1 MKRERLLLVG
11 LAALMGS
18 CATPSGTKERAGRE
32 PAEAIPRVDTMVA
45 GGLRTPE
52 EVAAYNRVVAAT
64 VGAVVESGALPRD
77 CADGTEVVVGDR
89 KVRVAAPAGLRFDR
103 LIPVAEGGKRQ
114 MRRSVEHAGVGVP
127 MVARWEGTPER
138 RKEHPF
144 LSDAGYIFPVTVT
157 VEPAV
162 RAGGA
167 EVLRVSRPADGATV
181 RLGGRDQALAADYS
195 AVGEY
200 LIHEVEHAGKKL
212 GMPGL
217 GALRHSAEYLDKTG
231 IIALEPPS
239 ADRIPLIFVHGL
251 MSRPLTWHNAFN
263 ELGEDPVI
271 RKRYQMY
278 FFRYP
283 TGVPVIYS
291 ASRFREGLATMDREM
306 ERIGNRA
313 ARGRMVLVGHSMGGL
328 VSKMQVVESGD
339 RFELA
344 LFGKPL
350 PATGTG
356 DKQAEALR
364 PMLEFKPNP
373 HVERVIFVCTPH
385 RGSRLADGFIG
396 KLGRKLISLPVQTL
410 GTAGRAFGDVLSGDA
425 GGTLARL
432 KLNGVP
438 SSIDNLSPESPF
450 VQESIRLPLR
460 RGLHIHSI
468 VGNKKSLPLGDP
480 DCGDGVVPYA
490 SAHLEGAESELVVK
504 SGHGAQETPE
514 AIAEIRRILLL
525 HLESAPKK

>member
-1 MKRERLLLVG
+1 MKLTRLLVLG
-11 LAALMGS
+11 LTVFAGA
-18 CATPSGTKERAGRE
+18 CASPRKAVVSGGAGV
-32 PAEAIPRVDTMVA
+32 PVARVETVVA

-52 EVAAYNRVVAAT
+52 EVAAYNRVVGETMTAL
-64 VGAVVESGALPRD
+64 VESGALPRD
-77 CADGTEVVVGDR
+77 SADGAEMVLGAR
-89 KVRVAAPAGLRFDR
+89 RFRVAAPAGLRFDR
-103 LIPVAEGGKRQ
+103 LIPVAEGGKRR
-114 MRRSVEHAGVGVP
+114 MRRSVEHPGVGVP

-138 RKEHPF
+138 RKAHPF
-144 LSDAGYIFPVTVT
+144 LADSGYIFPVTVT

-162 RAGGA
+162 RAGGV
-167 EVLRVSRPADGATV
+167 EVLRVSRPAAGATV
-181 RLGGRDQALAADYS
+181 KLGGRELELAADYS

-200 LIHEVEHAGKKL
+200 LIYEVEHSEKKL

-217 GALRHSAEYLDKTG
+217 GALRHSGQYLDKTG

-306 ERIGNRA
+306 QRIGNRE

-328 VSKMQVVESGD
+328 VSKMQVVDSGD
-339 RFELA
+339 RIELA
-344 LFGKPL
+344 MFGKPL
-350 PATGTG
+350 PAVGTG
-356 DKQAEALR
+356 DKRVEALR
-364 PMLEFKPNP
+364 PLVEFGPNP

-450 VQESIRLPLR
+450 VRESMRLPLR
-460 RGLHIHSI
+460 PGLHIHSI
-468 VGNKKSLPLGDP
+468 VGNKKLLPLSDP
-480 DCGDGVVPYA
+480 KCGDGVVPYT

-525 HLESAPKK
+525 HLETKNRKQ